1 MFSFKTADGLI
12 LRTFL
17 AAFTFTFF
25 LFAVLAFVM
34 VLFDSM
40 DTLIDHRTSF
50 GVGLAYVLL
59 SVPHHVVKAAPM
71 IVVLAVVS
79 GIGNLVRH
87 NEMLMLFIAGYS
99 PLRLAVPLAG
109 ILIAILSGL
118 IVLNERVC
126 GPFAAKADTLMAI
139 RIKGTA
145 QGLSSK
151 KGIWMP
157 GEGNR
162 VFHATEYFP
171 YSQRL
176 TGVNIF
182 EFKGPGNT
190 ISKRLDAESATYDA
204 QAGGWI
210 LFNVVAHDI
219 LDDEIKREVFD
230 TQPYWIDLLP
240 RDFET
245 VVQKPEQMTHG
256 DLNRLIETIR
266 NAGENPQVYLP
277 DLRIKEAFPFAI
289 FFLGML
295 AYAMT
300 LRLGSSGV
308 ASGISL
314 GLLAVIFY
322 FMFLS
327 LGKSFAQAGALPAW
341 LGAWSPNVLCFI
353 LSIYLFHR
361 MRLEI

>member
-1 MFSFKTADGLI
+1 
-12 LRTFL
+12 
-17 AAFTFTFF
+17 
-25 LFAVLAFVM
+25 
-34 VLFDSM
+34 
-40 DTLIDHRTSF
+40 
-50 GVGLAYVLL
+50 
-59 SVPHHVVKAAPM
+59 
-71 IVVLAVVS
+71 
-79 GIGNLVRH
+79 
-87 NEMLMLFIAGYS
+87 
-99 PLRLAVPLAG
+99 
-109 ILIAILSGL
+109 
-118 IVLNERVC
+118 
-126 GPFAAKADTLMAI
+126 
-139 RIKGTA
+139 
-145 QGLSSK
+145 
-151 KGIWMP
+151 
-157 GEGNR
+157 
-162 VFHATEYFP
+162 
-171 YSQRL
+171 
-176 TGVNIF
+176 
-182 EFKGPGNT
+182 
-190 ISKRLDAESATYDA
+190 
-204 QAGGWI
+204 
-210 LFNVVAHDI
+210 
-219 LDDEIKREVFD
+219 
-230 TQPYWIDLLP
+230 
-240 RDFET
+240 